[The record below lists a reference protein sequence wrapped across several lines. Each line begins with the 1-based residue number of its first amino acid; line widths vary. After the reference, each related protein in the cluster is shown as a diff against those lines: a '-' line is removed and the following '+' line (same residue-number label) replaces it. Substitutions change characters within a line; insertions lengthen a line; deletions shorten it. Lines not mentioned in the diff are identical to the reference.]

1 VYAKAEELSTM
12 LLFKNR
18 RKIKRGRRKE
28 NRGHQK
34 RRVGGRR
41 IKKKQKET
49 KKLSVHTATQ
59 YISI

>member
-41 IKKKQKET
+41 IKKKQK
-49 KKLSVHTATQ
+49 KLSVNTATQ